1 MKIEYDDKNQLIGG
15 ISKELH
21 VNVEFIKTLFHK
33 DKDIVMK
40 ELSSKEG
47 HSFLSCMWTD

>member
-21 VNVEFIKTLFHK
+21 VNVEFIKTLLHK

-40 ELSSKEG
+40 NYPAKRDIL
-47 HSFLSCMWTD
+47 FLSCMWMD